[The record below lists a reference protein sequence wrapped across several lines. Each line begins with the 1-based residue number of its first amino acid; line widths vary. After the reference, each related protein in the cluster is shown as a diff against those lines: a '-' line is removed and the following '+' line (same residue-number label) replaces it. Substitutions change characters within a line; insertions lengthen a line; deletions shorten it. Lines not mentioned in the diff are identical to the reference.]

1 MAQKHAHADSGD
13 YRYHGTMTN
22 GNVVAVDT
30 QPWPGDDV
38 ATLRSEVAALRAEVA
53 ALRAALLHMVDAV
66 IANQEAI
73 VEMAKASAKM
83 AKTMEEWTG
92 E

>member
-38 ATLRSEVAALRAEVA
+38 AALRSEVAALRAEVA
-53 ALRAALLHMVDAV
+53 ALRAALLHVVDAG
-66 IANQEAI
+66 IATHDTIAKTART
-73 VEMAKASAKM
+73 MAEM
-83 AKTMEEWTG
+83 AKTMENWTG

>member
-22 GNVVAVDT
+22 GDVVTVT

-53 ALRAALLHMVDAV
+53 ALRAALLHVVDAG
-66 IANQEAI
+66 IATHDTIAKTART
-73 VEMAKASAKM
+73 MAEM
-83 AKTMEEWTG
+83 AKTMENWTG

>member
-1 MAQKHAHADSGD
+1 MEQKHAHADSGD

-22 GNVVAVDT
+22 GNVAAVLDK

-38 ATLRSEVAALRAEVA
+38 ALLRAEVDALRAEVD
-53 ALRAALLHMVDAV
+53 ALRAALFHLIDAN
-66 IANQEAI
+66 IATHDA
-73 VEMAKASAKM
+73 MTKM
-83 AKTMEEWTG
+83 AKIIEEWTG

>member
-22 GNVVAVDT
+22 GNVAAVLDK

-38 ATLRSEVAALRAEVA
+38 ALLRAEVA
-53 ALRAALLHMVDAV
+53 ALRAALFHLIDAS
-66 IANQEAI
+66 IATHDA
-73 VEMAKASAKM
+73 MTKM
-83 AKTMEEWTG
+83 AKIIEEWTG